1 MVAVVTCQNSL
12 QKLFEKTTPTF
23 EYIALP
29 TVVSNVKVIR
39 ILWPYRLVIVDR
51 AVLCHLRVNTR
62 RCGGGGWGS
71 RPYPGGRALWHKK
84 GGVGPP
90 QFDAV
95 VGHSS
100 KNLGVW
106 LWAVFQLQTDA
117 LIFERYEILRQIRL

>member
-71 RPYPGGRALWHKK
+71 RPYQ
-84 GGVGPP
+84 PP
-90 QFDAV
+90 SRHFV
-95 VGHSS
+95 VSIAS
-100 KNLGVW
+100 FLV
-106 LWAVFQLQTDA
+106 TDPA
-117 LIFERYEILRQIRL
+117 PYLS